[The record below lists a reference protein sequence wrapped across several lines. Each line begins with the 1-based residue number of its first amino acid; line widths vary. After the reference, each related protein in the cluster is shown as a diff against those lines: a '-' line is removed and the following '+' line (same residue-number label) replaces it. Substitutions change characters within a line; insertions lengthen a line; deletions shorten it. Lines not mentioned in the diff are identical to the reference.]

1 MTEQVAEVKESRW
14 RFDLQS
20 GLYISIFLFLAG
32 SVIYS
37 EFLKERW
44 SQVSRLMG
52 ADTTAQFALPT
63 FAADGKGYSEDTQ
76 ELLKILSFLKARE
89 PEVSYSQRILDW
101 QMRADLAT
109 ELLELPLTEKDYRET
124 LISQVYSLVNLSETR
139 NLRSR
144 RQMIEAIEKHRNHPI
159 EDVRK
164 LVLIGD
170 VGIGVIDY
178 LKIEDAAADPALER
192 TRLLLETFPED
203 EAVCVFLDGQANI
216 LAARRRYDVAIN
228 LLEQMLA
235 SLKAPKTDRLK
246 SIAAELPDKILMFE
260 VRFDE
265 AIERLRDNEPGADEF
280 LLDCLAKLA
289 SHPQAGKAALEQI
302 RDGAVYYEQ
311 LGKTRNARD
320 IYQLLERKMSQNK
333 DPLVAQTAQRTAT
346 QGYARLDSLGKPL
359 PLLGQ
364 LPDGKPINGDS
375 LRGQIVVVYFWSN
388 QSAEAA
394 LQTAQELD
402 KLLKNYGND
411 RVCLLGIGTEDCSA
425 EQAESVFKRLP
436 EWHLQLED
444 HRQVVDRLEQELG
457 IAEPPYVA
465 VLDKQGKLCAVNVSP
480 PQLKK
485 QLDSMLGRRPEG
497 SPFFRN
503 SGRPSAEP
511 RNR

>member
-1 MTEQVAEVKESRW
+1 MAEQVAVVKESRG

-20 GLYISIFLFLAG
+20 GLYIGIFLFLAG
-32 SVIYS
+32 SIVYS
-37 EFLKERW
+37 EFLKERLG
-44 SQVSRLMG
+44 QVSRLVG
-52 ADTTAQFALPT
+52 GDTTAQFALPT

-76 ELLKILSFLKARE
+76 ELLKIMSFLKARE

-101 QMRADLAT
+101 QMRVDLAT

-144 RQMIEAIEKHRNHPI
+144 AQLIEAIDKHRDHPI

-178 LKIEDAAADPALER
+178 LKIEDAAAAPALER

-228 LLEQMLA
+228 LLEQMLD
-235 SLKAPKTDRLK
+235 SLKETKSEKLK
-246 SIAAELPDKILMFE
+246 SVAAELPDKILMLE

-265 AIERLRDNEPGADEF
+265 AIERLRGNEPGADEF

-289 SHPQAGKAALEQI
+289 SHPQAGKAALDQI
-302 RDGAVYYEQ
+302 RDGAIYYEQ
-311 LGKTRNARD
+311 LGKVRNARD

-333 DPLVAQTAQRTAT
+333 DPIVAQTAQQTAT
-346 QGYARLDSLGKPL
+346 LGYARLDSLGKPL

-364 LPDGKPINGDS
+364 LPDGKQINGDS

-388 QSAEAA
+388 QSAQAA
-394 LQTAQELD
+394 FQTAQELD
-402 KLLKNYGND
+402 KLLKSYGSD
-411 RVCLLGIGTEDCSA
+411 RVCLLGIGTEDCSV

-444 HRQVVDRLEQELG
+444 HQQVVDRLEKELG

-485 QLDSMLGRRPEG
+485 QLDSMLGRRSEG

>member
-1 MTEQVAEVKESRW
+1 MAEQVAVVKESRG

-20 GLYISIFLFLAG
+20 GLYIGIFLFLAG
-32 SVIYS
+32 SIVYS
-37 EFLKERW
+37 EFLKERLG
-44 SQVSRLMG
+44 QVSRLVG
-52 ADTTAQFALPT
+52 GDTTAQFALPT

-76 ELLKILSFLKARE
+76 ELLKIMSFLKARE

-101 QMRADLAT
+101 QMRVDLAT

-144 RQMIEAIEKHRNHPI
+144 AQLIEAIDKHRDHPI

-178 LKIEDAAADPALER
+178 LKIEDAAAAPALER

-228 LLEQMLA
+228 LLEQMLD
-235 SLKAPKTDRLK
+235 SLKETKSEKLK
-246 SIAAELPDKILMFE
+246 SVAAELPDKILMFE

-265 AIERLRDNEPGADEF
+265 AIERLRGNEPGADEF

-289 SHPQAGKAALEQI
+289 SHPQAGKAALDQI
-302 RDGAVYYEQ
+302 RDGAIYYEQ
-311 LGKTRNARD
+311 LGKVRNARD

-333 DPLVAQTAQRTAT
+333 DPIVAQTAQQTAT
-346 QGYARLDSLGKPL
+346 LGYARLDSLGKPL

-364 LPDGKPINGDS
+364 LPDGKQINGDS

-388 QSAEAA
+388 QSAQAA
-394 LQTAQELD
+394 FQTAQELD
-402 KLLKNYGND
+402 KLLKSYGSD
-411 RVCLLGIGTEDCSA
+411 RVCLLGIGTEDCSV

-444 HRQVVDRLEQELG
+444 HQQVVDRLEKELG

-485 QLDSMLGRRPEG
+485 QLDSMLGRRSEG

>member
-1 MTEQVAEVKESRW
+1 MTEQVAVVKESRG
-14 RFDLQS
+14 RFDLPS
-20 GLYISIFLFLAG
+20 GLYIFTFLFLA
-32 SVIYS
+32 SSIFYT
-37 EFLKERW
+37 EFLKERLGEF
-44 SQVSRLMG
+44 SRLLG
-52 ADTTAQFALPT
+52 ADSTAQFALPN
-63 FAADGKGYSEDTQ
+63 FAADGNGYSEDTQ
-76 ELLKILSFLKARE
+76 DLLKIMSLLKARE
-89 PEVSYSQRILDW
+89 PEVSYSQRIVDW

-124 LISQVYSLVNLSETR
+124 LISQIYSLVNLSETR

-144 RQMIEAIEKHRNHPI
+144 GQLIEAIEKHRNHPI

-164 LVLIGD
+164 LALIGD

-178 LKIEDAAADPALER
+178 LKIENAAADPALKR
-192 TRLLLETFPED
+192 TRFLLENFPED
-203 EAVCVFLDGQANI
+203 EAVCIFLDGQANL
-216 LAARRRYDVAIN
+216 LAARRRYEVAIK

-235 SLKAPKTDRLK
+235 SLTEQKSNRLK
-246 SIAAELPDKILMFE
+246 SIAAELPDKILMLE
-260 VRFDE
+260 VRFDD
-265 AIERLRDNEPGADEF
+265 AIERLQGNEPGADEF

-302 RDGAVYYEQ
+302 RDGAIYYEQ
-311 LGKTRNARD
+311 LGKFRNARD

-333 DPLVAQTAQRTAT
+333 NPLIAQTAQQTAAA
-346 QGYARLDSLGKPL
+346 GYARLDSLGKPL

-364 LPDGKPINGDS
+364 LPDGKQINGES

-388 QSAEAA
+388 QSAQAA
-394 LQTAQELD
+394 FQTSQELD
-402 KLLKNYGND
+402 RLLKNYGSD
-411 RVCLLGIGTEDCSA
+411 RVCLLGIGTEDYSA

-436 EWHLQLED
+436 EWNLQLED
-444 HRQVVDRLEQELG
+444 HQEVVDRLEKELG

-465 VLDKQGKLCAVNVSP
+465 VLDKQGRLCAINVST

-485 QLDSMLGRRPEG
+485 QLDSMLGRRLEG
-497 SPFFRN
+497 SSFFRN